1 MRTNVI
7 DQQQVEVAIKA
18 LNQVG
23 VTGDAAKRIAYE
35 TVAAN
40 LEAVAGNKTQYVRYA
55 DGAAYRRELGYIDE
69 LKQRARF
76 LLSHIQSISDDRTT
90 LKPGL
95 SIEVYQQDWMP
106 GFAAFLDDGSIQE
119 GAAAHVV
126 INIGANLLTVETVD
140 LDVQDLP
147 YMIAETLMHEI
158 IHALESWAG
167 VAFSEERVEKLLD
180 AYREHYQ
187 GQETPCTD

>member
-23 VTGDAAKRIAYE
+23 VTGDAAKRIANK

-40 LEAVAGNKTQYVRYA
+40 LEAVAGNKSKYVRYA

-76 LLSHIQSISDDRTT
+76 LLSHIQSISDD
-90 LKPGL
+90 
-95 SIEVYQQDWMP
+95 
-106 GFAAFLDDGSIQE
+106 
-119 GAAAHVV
+119 
-126 INIGANLLTVETVD
+126 
-140 LDVQDLP
+140 
-147 YMIAETLMHEI
+147 
-158 IHALESWAG
+158 
-167 VAFSEERVEKLLD
+167 
-180 AYREHYQ
+180 
-187 GQETPCTD
+187 